1 MYRKILVYES
11 FVESKHFFNLQDA
24 TKLQFIENLDK
35 PGEFQAQFR
44 VKLISK

>member
-1 MYRKILVYES
+1 MKALLRVNI
-11 FVESKHFFNLQDA
+11 FFNLQDA